1 MSHATGHGGLRN
13 APGRAMLYSFSA
25 IASLTLLDAGVKWLT
40 TDYAVPQI
48 AFMRYVFGLALA
60 VILAGRMGGL
70 GTLATRRPFGHALRS
85 AFNLATMITFYYA
98 LALMPIADTMAI
110 IFAAPLFMTA
120 LSVVLLKEKVGWRR
134 WSAVSIGFL
143 GVVLILQPAGTGLAS
158 GALLALV
165 SAFLYALT
173 LITSRQLSATE
184 PSHTILFYYSIGVL
198 VMTGGAG
205 LLGETILPSWEWAPL
220 KAADLWIFVLI
231 GIAGSFGQ
239 FFLNQAF
246 RYGEVSLL
254 APVEYTGLLWGILY
268 GVVLWDEWPTWVT
281 LAGAAVVAGAS
292 LYIAQREA
300 RLRREPAPVAGTT
313 TQT

>member
-70 GTLATRRPFGHALRS
+70 ATLATRRPFGHALRS
-85 AFNLATMITFYYA
+85 LFNLATMITFYYA

-110 IFAAPLFMTA
+110 VFAAPLFMTA

-220 KAADLWIFVLI
+220 RAADLWIFVLI

-254 APVEYTGLLWGILY
+254 APIEYTGLLWGILY
-268 GVVLWDEWPTWVT
+268 GAVLWGEWPTWVT

-300 RLRREPAPVAGTT
+300 RLRRVPVPAEGTKAET
-313 TQT
+313 